1 MPFGTFDVERALE
14 ESEDDARAGRPA
26 MSTDLVLLAVL
37 MGAVTYPSR
46 ALPMLAPGIER
57 LPPARSST
65 CASSGRR
72 CWRRSPPRRRS
83 STRTTRACRRSSSDP
98 RSWACSLCMAIVWWR
113 RNLFLGLLAGVV
125 LVALLRVAG
134 IG

>member
-1 MPFGTFDVERALE
+1 
-14 ESEDDARAGRPA
+14 

-57 LPPARSST
+57 LPARALLYLRLVGPAVL
-65 CASSGRR
+65 ASIAASQ
-72 CWRRSPPRRRS
+72 
-83 STRTTRACRRSSSDP
+83 TLVRTDP
-98 RSWACSLCMAIVWWR
+98 GGGQQVVLGPQVLGVVVCMLIVWWR

-134 IG
+134 VG